1 MKETNIKIFGDD
13 IEILPTNNLL
23 ESYRYSE
30 ALLKHMPKDSIK
42 IFENTLLYSK
52 KMVKYPANQD
62 RRPNNNAIAVL
73 RTNENIAEI
82 IQKLTNMI
90 NMTKTYRVPL
100 RYLCDIGKV
109 NHPI

>member
-73 RTNENIAEI
+73 RTNENLAEI

>member
-82 IQKLTNMI
+82 IQN
-90 NMTKTYRVPL
+90 
-100 RYLCDIGKV
+100 
-109 NHPI
+109 

>member
-1 MKETNIKIFGDD
+1 
-13 IEILPTNNLL
+13 
-23 ESYRYSE
+23 
-30 ALLKHMPKDSIK
+30 MPKDSIK
-42 IFENTLLYSK
+42 MFENTLLYSK